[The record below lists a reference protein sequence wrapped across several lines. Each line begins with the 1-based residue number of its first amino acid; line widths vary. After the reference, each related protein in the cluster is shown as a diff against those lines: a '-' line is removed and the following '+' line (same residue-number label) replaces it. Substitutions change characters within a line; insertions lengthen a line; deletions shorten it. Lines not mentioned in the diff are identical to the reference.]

1 MGKSRLCSEESRL
14 DALRRYRILDTT
26 PEEAFDDLVHLAA
39 LVCRAPISLLSL
51 VDQARQWF
59 KAKEGIEESELPRES
74 AFCAHAILGTD
85 VLVVPDTHGDARFQT
100 NPLVLGAPG
109 IRFYAGAP
117 LVTPEGYGLGTL
129 CVIDRVPRSISPE
142 EIRALRALAREVMVH
157 LEHRRILLEV
167 TECASELEAFS
178 STVAHD
184 LRAPLRAMRGI
195 GEIVREDYSGR
206 PLGTEGVALLD
217 RMTDAAGRMDALIE
231 GLLAY
236 SRVSRQE
243 MILEPVA
250 LGPLLDRVLEDLG
263 PDLASRQASVE
274 VSSDLPVVRAHRL
287 MLGQAL
293 INLVSNG
300 VKFVAPGTAPRVTV
314 SATRAKGK
322 AILAVVDNG
331 IGIAPELQERL
342 FRPFSRLPGA
352 DAAFPGT
359 GFGLAIVRKAVER
372 MGGRVGVESA
382 PGQGSR
388 FWVELPLA
396 SGA

>member
-1 MGKSRLCSEESRL
+1 MEISRLGGEESRL

-26 PEEAFDDLVHLAA
+26 PEEAFDDLVHIAA
-39 LVCRAPISLLSL
+39 LVCRTPISLISL

-59 KAKEGIEESELPRES
+59 KAKKGIEEPELPRES
-74 AFCAHAILGTD
+74 AFCAHAILGVD
-85 VLVVPDTHGDARFQT
+85 VLVVPDAHADARFQS

-129 CVIDRVPRSISPE
+129 CVIDRVPRSIGPE

-167 TECASELEAFS
+167 TECSSELEDFS

-195 GEIVREDYSGR
+195 GQIVREDYSGK
-206 PLGTEGVALLD
+206 PLGTEGLSLLD
-217 RMTDAAGRMDALIE
+217 RMTAAAGRMDALIE

-236 SRVSRQE
+236 SRLSRQE
-243 MILEPVA
+243 IVLEPVA
-250 LGPLLDRVLEDLG
+250 LGPLLGRVLEDLG
-263 PDLASRQASVE
+263 PDLASRHASVE
-274 VSSDLPVVRAHRL
+274 VSPDLPVVRAHRL

-293 INLVSNG
+293 INLISNG
-300 VKFVAPGTAPRVTV
+300 VKFVAPGTPPRVTV
-314 SATRAKGK
+314 SATSENGRAL
-322 AILAVVDNG
+322 LAVVDNG
-331 IGIAPELQERL
+331 IGIAPELQGRL
-342 FRPFSRLPGA
+342 FRPFSRLPQA
-352 DAAFPGT
+352 DGTFPGT

-372 MGGRVGVESA
+372 MGGRVGVESE
-382 PGQGSR
+382 PGKGSR

-396 SGA
+396 SCP